1 MSMRLFFY
9 IATKYFTITY
19 HKNQIEKKFVWIWIR
34 ELIFMNYSRL
44 IENSNE
50 VSIENRKTAPVKQN
64 SARINM
70 MGYSSPPQ
78 ILLHAM
84 LIIRTL
90 FFRKKN
96 AALMRQFRPLQSLK
110 ETFYKAV
117 HNQVINSMFVK
128 N

>member
-1 MSMRLFFY
+1 
-9 IATKYFTITY
+9 
-19 HKNQIEKKFVWIWIR
+19 
-34 ELIFMNYSRL
+34 MNYSRL

-78 ILLHAM
+78 ILLHVDYTYSF
-84 LIIRTL
+84 LP
-90 FFRKKN
+90 KKN
-96 AALMRQFRPLQSLK
+96 AALMKQFRPLQSLK

-117 HNQVINSMFVK
+117 HNQVINSMYVK